1 MKSLLIG
8 TSAALMAVA
17 ACKTAPQETL
27 EKPNIVYIMTDDH
40 SFQTISA
47 YGGTLINNSKK

>member
-27 EKPNIVYIMTDDH
+27 ERPNILYIMTDDH

-47 YGGTLINNSKK
+47 

>member
-8 TSAALMAVA
+8 TSAAMIAVA

-27 EKPNIVYIMTDDH
+27 ERPNILYSMTDDH

-47 YGGTLINNSKK
+47 HGGTLINNSKK